1 MENCIDLNDYVIDN
15 DVFQIQINNKELIIK
30 KIGKGKESKDVIIC
44 ENIGVNKN
52 LTLFSIVYTINELN
66 YYDDLGKIY
75 NLLKLHEKKNNVD
88 NVFNLSVKI
97 NEKMKPNKIITDF
110 EIFFISNKLKN
121 EEQYFKKIT
130 NTINKNNMIE
140 TIISEYMLVN

>member
-110 EIFFISNKLKN
+110 EIFFSILFKNKDIDDSIK
-121 EEQYFKKIT
+121 
-130 NTINKNNMIE
+130 
-140 TIISEYMLVN
+140 